1 VDSLNKIKSNPMIA
15 IIKQE
20 SNEINPLSRFVTVE
34 AIALLLNIDAA
45 KIKEIRLWR
54 YMILVVADGMSR
66 FVSYAEVPPIL
77 GVAPPTAK
85 NFIAWRKR
93 WRKLKTNHVPD
104 FWCQFYAQKFGQS
117 NDLEELKRWG
127 QLIATIK
134 FALSPKV
141 IQALLPL
148 YAEQRYCLS
157 FDVCVTNA
165 LSFSALHNEV

>member
-1 VDSLNKIKSNPMIA
+1 MIT

-20 SNEINPLSRFVTVE
+20 SNEVHPLSRFVTVE
-34 AIALLLNIDAA
+34 AMALLLKIDVA

-77 GVAPPTAK
+77 EVAPVTAK
-85 NFIAWRKR
+85 DVITWRKR

-104 FWCQFYAQKFGQS
+104 FWCQFYGRKFGQS

-134 FALSPKV
+134 FALSQKV
-141 IQALLPL
+141 IQALRSL
-148 YAEQRYCLS
+148 YAEERYSLS
-157 FDVCVTNA
+157 KIACVTHT
-165 LSFSALHNEV
+165 L

>member
-1 VDSLNKIKSNPMIA
+1 MIA

-34 AIALLLNIDAA
+34 AVALLLNIDAA
-45 KIKEIRLWR
+45 EIKEIRLWR

-66 FVSYAEVPPIL
+66 FVSYAEIPPIL
-77 GVAPPTAK
+77 GVASPTVK
-85 NFIAWRKR
+85 DFLVWRKR
-93 WRKLKTNHVPD
+93 WLKLKTNHVPD

-134 FALSPKV
+134 FALSQKV
-141 IQALLPL
+141 IQALRSL
-148 YAEQRYCLS
+148 YAEERYCLRYS
-157 FDVCVTNA
+157 ACVTHG
-165 LSFSALHNEV
+165 L

>member
-66 FVSYAEVPPIL
+66 FVSYAEIPPIL
-77 GVAPPTAK
+77 GVAPPTVEDFLAL
-85 NFIAWRKR
+85 AKR

-104 FWCQFYAQKFGQS
+104 YWCKFYAQKFGQS
-117 NDLEELKRWG
+117 NGLEELKRWG

-157 FDVCVTNA
+157 FDVCVV
-165 LSFSALHNEV
+165 L

>member
-1 VDSLNKIKSNPMIA
+1 MIT

-20 SNEINPLSRFVTVE
+20 SKDVNPLSRFVTVE
-34 AIALLLNIDAA
+34 AMALLLNIDAA

-66 FVSYAEVPPIL
+66 FVSYAEIPPIL
-77 GVAPPTAK
+77 QVAPPTVK
-85 NFIAWRKR
+85 DFIAWRKR

-117 NDLEELKRWG
+117 NDLEELKLWG

-134 FALSPKV
+134 FALSQKV
-141 IQALLPL
+141 IQALRSL
-148 YAEQRYCLS
+148 YAEERYCLS
-157 FDVCVTNA
+157 YRPCVTHT
-165 LSFSALHNEV
+165 L